1 VNLVDRRRRCGK
13 GAIVKKNPV
22 IRALRAGKPQIG
34 TWLSLGSVSAARFM
48 ARTGFPWLTLDLE
61 HSPTDL
67 QTAATIFGVIADAGC
82 VPLARVPAG
91 KHEWIK
97 MVLDSGAMGIVAP
110 MVMDAD
116 EARTIVAA
124 TKYAPRGNRSV
135 GGGFHALNYG
145 ATADEYYKH
154 ADEEILVVLQT
165 EHIRAVEIADEIY
178 SVPGIDAIFIGP
190 NDLAYSMRSQDGTMP
205 SKDRFEKTLA
215 RILEAAQRHGVPCGL
230 HVLTAEDALRRAEQG
245 FQFIAV
251 GSELKFMLDGCAS
264 ALKKINPD
272 EKPEDL
278 AKY

>member
-1 VNLVDRRRRCGK
+1 
-13 GAIVKKNPV
+13 VKKNPV

-34 TWLSLGSVSAARFM
+34 TWLSLGSVAAARFM
-48 ARTGFPWLTLDLE
+48 ARCGFPWLTLDLE

-67 QTAATIFGVIADAGC
+67 QTAATIFGAIADAGC

-110 MVMDAD
+110 MVMDAA
-116 EARTIVAA
+116 EARSIVAA

-145 ATADEYYKH
+145 ATAEEYYRH
-154 ADEEILVVLQT
+154 ADDEILVVIQT

-178 SVPGIDAIFIGP
+178 AVPGIDAIFIGP
-190 NDLAYSMRSQDGTMP
+190 NDLAYSMRAQDGTMP
-205 SKDRFEKTLA
+205 SKDVFEKTLA
-215 RILEAAQRHGVPCGL
+215 RILEAAQRHRVPCGL

-251 GSELKFMLDGCAS
+251 GSELKFMLDGA
-264 ALKKINPD
+264 ALAVRKINPA
-272 EKPEDL
+272 ETAEDL